1 MRGIKRSHFL
11 NGAFKKTP
19 HWSLCVIRMCRFL
32 TIAFLGFPVLSSCCI
47 MINQIRISLIFKVY
61 YSSHLL
67 NVKPTSKASVLD
79 LSCAALSSV
88 ERQ

>member
-47 MINQIRISLIFKVY
+47 MINQIRMQDIFDIQSLLFKSLIKCETHLESICFGFKLC
-61 YSSHLL
+61 SAKLG
-67 NVKPTSKASVLD
+67 
-79 LSCAALSSV
+79 
-88 ERQ
+88 